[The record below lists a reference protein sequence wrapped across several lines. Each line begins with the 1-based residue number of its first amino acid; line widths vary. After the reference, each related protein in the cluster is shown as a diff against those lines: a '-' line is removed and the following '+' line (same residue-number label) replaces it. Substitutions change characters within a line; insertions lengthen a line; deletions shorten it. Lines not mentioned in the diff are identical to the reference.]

1 MPDKQ
6 LTHSETNFNA
16 KERGCSE
23 INLLLERLDSPANLG
38 SVFRNS
44 EAFGIVNIWIHEAN
58 RDYLKSNRFKRTSRS
73 TEFNLNIVFYED
85 ETSIVDTFEGTTIG
99 IEITENSEN
108 ISSFKKGLD
117 SKILLVLGNEKLGI
131 NSETLNRL
139 DKNYH
144 IKMFGTN
151 SSLNVAQ
158 TLGIVLYEI
167 RREQI

>member
-6 LTHSETNFNA
+6 LTHSETKFNA
-16 KERGCSE
+16 RESGCSE
-23 INLLLERLDSPANLG
+23 INVLLERLDSRANLG

-44 EAFGIVNIWIHEAN
+44 EAFGVVNIWVHEAN

-73 TEFNLNIVFYED
+73 TEHNLNILFYKD
-85 ETSIVDTFEGTTIG
+85 KVSVLNAFEGTTIG
-99 IEITENSEN
+99 IEITENSES
-108 ISSFKKGLD
+108 ISFLKKDLK
-117 SKILLVLGNEKLGI
+117 SKILLILGNEKLGI

-139 DKNYH
+139 DGNYH

-158 TLGIVLYEI
+158 TLGIALYEI
-167 RREQI
+167 RREKI

>member
-1 MPDKQ
+1 MTDKQ

-16 KERGCSE
+16 RESNCSE
-23 INLLLERLDSPANLG
+23 IDVLLERLDSRANLG
-38 SVFRNS
+38 SIFRNS
-44 EAFGIVNIWIHEAN
+44 EAFGVVNMWVHEAN

-73 TEFNLNIVFYED
+73 TEYSLNILFYKD
-85 ETSIVDTFEGTTIG
+85 KVSVLNAFKGTTIG
-99 IEITENSEN
+99 IEITKNSES
-108 ISSFKKGLD
+108 ISFLKKDLK
-117 SKILLVLGNEKLGI
+117 SKILLILGNEKLGI
-131 NSETLNRL
+131 NSDTLNRL

-158 TLGIVLYEI
+158 TLGIALYEI